1 MLTLTD
7 CTISDNFTGSDF
19 GSILGGGGVM
29 NDHGTMTITGCTIS
43 NNRVSEGE
51 GGGGVLNDNGTM
63 TITGCTISN
72 NSAYRSGL
80 EALLLPKAAG
90 YGTTRAH

>member
-7 CTISDNFTGSDF
+7 CTISDNFLDAQYG
-19 GSILGGGGVM
+19 GLGGGGVL
-29 NDHGTMTITGCTIS
+29 NDHGTMIITGCTIS
-43 NNRVSEGE
+43 NNSVSEGQ

-72 NSAYRSGL
+72 NSAISKR
-80 EALLLPKAAG
+80 P
-90 YGTTRAH
+90 